1 MLELLAGSGL
11 AVAAGLNAYI
21 PLLVLGLAGRFV
33 PGVELPAGWAW
44 LENGWVLAILVVLLV
59 IELVADKIPAVDSVN
74 DLIQTVVRPA
84 AGGIAFGTGAATTT
98 AVVTDPAAF
107 FSSSAWVPVALGVVL
122 ALATHGVKATT
133 RPLVNTATAGV
144 GGPAISVVEDVSS
157 LALSVLAILVPL
169 LVVLAL
175 GGLIW
180 LVLGTRAR
188 LRKRPGRFDGLGRD
202 AG

>member
-33 PGVELPAGWAW
+33 PGVELPTGWAW

-157 LALSVLAILVPL
+157 LALSVLAILVPV

-175 GGLIW
+175 GGLVW

-188 LRKRPGRFDGLGRD
+188 PRKRRGRFDGLGRD